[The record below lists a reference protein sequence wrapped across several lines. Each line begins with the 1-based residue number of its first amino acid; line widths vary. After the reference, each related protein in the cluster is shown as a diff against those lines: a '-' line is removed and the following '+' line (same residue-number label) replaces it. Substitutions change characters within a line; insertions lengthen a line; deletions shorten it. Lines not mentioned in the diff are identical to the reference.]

1 MATVLLRTLG
11 KHLLTCIVLQRLL
24 YNTVTLGLYNENRE
38 DNNEN
43 NSNPLERLL
52 AELQRLHY

>member
-24 YNTVTLGLYNENRE
+24 YNTVTLGLYNEIE
-38 DNNEN
+38 KIVTKITVI
-43 NSNPLERLL
+43 
-52 AELQRLHY
+52 H